1 MRCLHR
7 GRGRPSSTGGGAWLA
22 VCSGV
27 SLSVRISRSRFT
39 SFSLAT
45 CFWLE
50 ALGGSRHY
58 LYPVHISHTFISC
71 PSVGAAL
78 YLLLLRLLA
87 RQYDAAAR
95 VAPLCV
101 SDATLS
107 AEEAQLV
114 RALADAAE
122 DQHPDAHACRLRLSL
137 AALHT
142 PMYDALPWR
151 LGEQL
156 AGYAAKAAHVS
167 FACHARALERGSR
180 RPFVRVRARASVH
193 LRR

>member
-1 MRCLHR
+1 MLVSAATRPQRKRVREGRLGEADGRWEPFPTEVDLRCGDR
-7 GRGRPSSTGGGAWLA
+7 G
-22 VCSGV
+22 
-27 SLSVRISRSRFT
+27 
-39 SFSLAT
+39 
-45 CFWLE
+45 WLE

-107 AEEAQLV
+107 AEEAQLASPRWI
-114 RALADAAE
+114 RAHE
-122 DQHPDAHACRLRLSL
+122 REQQ
-137 AALHT
+137 
-142 PMYDALPWR
+142 
-151 LGEQL
+151 LGPP
-156 AGYAAKAAHVS
+156 AG
-167 FACHARALERGSR
+167 
-180 RPFVRVRARASVH
+180 P
-193 LRR
+193 